1 MIEKV
6 LTDRLSSVIISLK
19 EWNDN
24 IVALVVVKKWKDMAT
39 SPSWSNVLQRII
51 KSTAERQRLST
62 VLGVTSMTLSR
73 WASGESKPQR
83 PHLIHLLQVVHPHQR
98 QELLDALEGQYT
110 DIHSWLTEDNSEQIP
125 SEFFAQVLSART
137 TTNESL
143 RFWRISEAVLKQA
156 LAQLDPN
163 HLGMAVKLVQCMPP
177 STDGKVRSLRER
189 AGRGTPPWPA
199 DLEYDVL
206 FLGLESLS
214 GYAVEVRHIVS
225 DDDLRQSKTFPSIKD
240 NHEVSAAAYP
250 IRFEG
255 QIAGCL
261 LASSTQAGYFSQQR
275 PNLLAVF
282 SDLIALAFDKED
294 FYPSHMIELR
304 VMPRPGL
311 QRSILASFRQR
322 VTTRFQQAIYQNQQ
336 LSNAE
341 VEMQVWQELEAELLA
356 YNVDQHNVYHQ

>member
-1 MIEKV
+1 MV
-6 LTDRLSSVIISLK
+6 TP
-19 EWNDN
+19 
-24 IVALVVVKKWKDMAT
+24 
-39 SPSWSNVLQRII
+39 PSWSNVLQRII

-62 VLGVTSMTLSR
+62 ALGVTSMTLSR

-83 PHLIHLLQVVHPHQR
+83 PHLIHLLQAVHPNQR
-98 QELLDALEGQYT
+98 QELLDTLEEQYT
-110 DIHSWLTEDNSEQIP
+110 DIHNWLTEDTSEHIP
-125 SEFFAQVLSART
+125 SEFFAQVLSIRT
-137 TTNESL
+137 TTTESL

-163 HLGMAVKLVQCMPP
+163 RLGMAVKLVQCMRPGA
-177 STDGKVRSLRER
+177 DGKVRSLRER

-225 DDDLRQSKTFPSIKD
+225 DDDLRQSKTFPAVKD
-240 NHEVSAAAYP
+240 NHEVSAAAHP

-255 QIAGCL
+255 RIAGCL
-261 LASSTQAGYFSQQR
+261 LASSTQSGYFSPQR
-275 PNLLAVF
+275 LNLLAIF
-282 SDLIALAFDKED
+282 SDLISLAFDNED

-304 VMPRPGL
+304 VMPKPSSQRP
-311 QRSILASFRQR
+311 ILANFRQR
-322 VTTRFQQAIYQNQQ
+322 MTTRFQQAMYQHKP

-341 VEMQVWQELEAELLA
+341 IEMQAWQELEAELLA
-356 YNVDQHNVYHQ
+356 HSVDQREIYHK